1 MSRIRLGILLLATLA
16 VPASTL
22 VESEPWQGE
31 VGLLYGNH
39 DNFFFRGAG
48 SPAPSSDL
56 VTGYLRLEKTWDTG
70 RSDWTFELGA
80 DAVAVADVD
89 AADYEGFELGVEY
102 KRGRAKAA
110 LGYSALLNRVFSE
123 SGEAIFFDQAT
134 IDFWWRYSLGER
146 WWIRARFKSEDWD
159 FDLLEDD
166 RDADVGKLS
175 LTARFAATKKLG
187 IRVSYLAEDRDA
199 IGPANNRTG
208 DGFELAFE
216 GAPNEQTTWFLRFR
230 SRDRDYE
237 DAAPDDRNFRRS
249 DTTDEINFNLRWTFV
264 RQLGLY
270 VRNNY
275 RSGDSTRVDRN
286 YTGNVVEAGLFFSF

>member
-1 MSRIRLGILLLATLA
+1 MRWIQSGLLMLA
-16 VPASTL
+16 VLSLPSPAAAGD
-22 VESEPWQGE
+22 EPWQGE
-31 VGLLYGNH
+31 VGVLYGNH
-39 DNFFFRGAG
+39 DNFFFRGSG

-56 VTGYLRLEKTWDTG
+56 LTGYLRLEKTWDTG
-70 RSDWTFELGA
+70 RGDWTLELGA
-80 DAVAVADVD
+80 DAVTVSDVD
-89 AADYEGFELGVEY
+89 SADYQAYQLGTEY

-110 LGYSALLNRVFSE
+110 LGYSALVNRVFSE

-146 WWIRARFKSEDWD
+146 WWIRARYKSEDWD
-159 FDLLEDD
+159 FDPLEDD

-175 LTARFAATKKLG
+175 LTARFAATERLG

-199 IGPANNRTG
+199 VGPANNRTG

-216 GAPNEQTTWFLRFR
+216 GAPNERTTWFLRFR

-237 DAAPDDRNFRRS
+237 DAAPDDRNFDRS
-249 DTTDEINFNLRWTFV
+249 DTTDEVNFNLRWRFA
-264 RQLGLY
+264 RRLGLY
-270 VRNNY
+270 LRDNY

-286 YTGNVVEAGLFFSF
+286 YTGNVAEAGIFYSF